1 MLKKIIESFSKL
13 NKQWT
18 ILEGSNTTR

>member
-18 ILEGSNTTR
+18 ILEGSNITR